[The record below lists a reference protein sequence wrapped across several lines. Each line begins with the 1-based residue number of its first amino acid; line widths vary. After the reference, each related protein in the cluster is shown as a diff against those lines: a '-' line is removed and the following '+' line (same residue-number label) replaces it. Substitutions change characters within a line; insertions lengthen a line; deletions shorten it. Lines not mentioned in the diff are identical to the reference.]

1 MKNKKENKNPYIPD
15 ERQMQIRG
23 KSAVV
28 ALVFVLICL
37 GVATVYRI
45 VTTDNIGWEFWVI
58 LASLAVML
66 IAGRIFGDIE
76 APKDIFGKPLP
87 LGNSKE
93 DKKARKK
100 DYFLRSVY
108 FALGMTVMEIILI
121 TTGEFELTDMD
132 VAEAIF
138 PNLGRGATIA
148 VTVVIAF
155 VSMFIIS
162 YVCDYIIGEKFKVKR
177 YNALMA
183 KLDAEEDEDED

>member
-37 GVATVYRI
+37 GVATVYRV
-45 VTTDNIGWEFWVI
+45 VTTENIGWEFWVI
-58 LASLAVML
+58 LATLAVML
-66 IAGRIFGDIE
+66 IAGRVFGDIE
-76 APKDIFGKPLP
+76 APKDIWGKPLP

-93 DKKARKK
+93 DKRARKK
-100 DYFLRSVY
+100 DYLLRSVS
-108 FALGMTVMEIILI
+108 FALGMAVMEIILI
-121 TTGEFELTDMD
+121 ATGEFELTDMD
-132 VAEAIF
+132 VSEAIF
-138 PNLGRGATIA
+138 PNLSRGATIA

-162 YVCDYIIGEKFKVKR
+162 YVCDYFIGEKFRVKR

-183 KLDAEEDEDED
+183 KLDAEEDDD